1 MKLDPKKWSESVV
14 AVVGGGGGGKG
25 NSFSGTSTDVSKVEL
40 AVTAAREFLEQC
52 LGK

>member
-1 MKLDPKKWSESVV
+1 LDPKEWSLRVQ

-25 NSFSGTSTDVSKVEL
+25 NSFSGTGPDVVNVQLAADDASK
-40 AVTAAREFLEQC
+40 FLEQC